1 MTKSGMRMG
10 GTFFVEAYDKQGRL
24 KWKDYAKNI
33 VTNVGI
39 QKILDITF
47 ADDTD
52 IISTW
57 YTAIMATTDILS
69 THTSTDISEATEFSE
84 AARPVFVDARTA
96 QTVTNTL
103 NKSTFTCDKDATTM
117 EGCFLISSNTFGSSA
132 GLLLS
137 GALFSGGAKDLD
149 SGEKLIVTY
158 TFVGSDDTSS

>member
-1 MTKSGMRMG
+1 MPNSGLKMG

-24 KWKDYAKNI
+24 KWKDTAKNK
-33 VTNVGI
+33 VVNVGI

-57 YTAIMATTDILS
+57 YTAIMATTAITS
-69 THTSTDISEATEFSE
+69 TYTSTDISEATEFAE
-84 AARPVFVDARTA
+84 AARPVFVDARA
-96 QTVTNTL
+96 NQTVTNSA

-117 EGCFLISSNTFGSSA
+117 EGCFLISSNTFGSTA

-137 GALFSGGAKDLD
+137 GAVFGTGSKDLD

-158 TFVGSDDTSS
+158 TFVASDDTSS